1 MQLKLLRPLME
12 KTFPGV
18 KVYLAC
24 RDDCMYLLAG
34 EDRILSKTELKEHK
48 HLFGY
53 IRELLCDMQSHP
65 VESFMNESDIPCGPI
80 CEEIDA
86 DGDCVLLTNGVIPVR
101 PLNGEQIKKAI
112 NHIRK
117 NGCEPQINGDINRA
131 GWVVGVEC
139 EQLYLAAAVG
149 KRVSLIPTGFG
160 EKLFKKM
167 FPKSEILI
175 LSE

>member
-1 MQLKLLRPLME
+1 ME

-24 RDDCMYLLAG
+24 RDDCMYLLSE
-34 EDRILSKTELKEHK
+34 EDRILSKTELKDNK

-53 IRELLCDMQSHP
+53 VRELLCDMQSHP
-65 VESFMNESDIPCGPI
+65 VESFMLESDIPCGPI
-80 CEEIDA
+80 CEKSNCY
-86 DGDCVLLTNGVIPVR
+86 GDCVLLTNGVIPVK

-112 NHIRK
+112 NYIRK
-117 NGCEPQINGDINRA
+117 NGYEPQINGDINRA
-131 GWVVGVEC
+131 GWVVGVES
-139 EQLYLAAAVG
+139 EQLYLAAALG

-167 FPKSEILI
+167 FPQNEIIVLP
-175 LSE
+175 E